1 MRISWETARL
11 GECEQ
16 RLWERMK
23 DSLNPV
29 PVGADI
35 CRTNSSW
42 REGGR
47 ERGST
52 EEDKLCFQY
61 CLKCCSFDTWDMERM
76 CWRAPSSLLSCVPA
90 GGCVF
95 MWWPGLNFD
104 STAFQLVSS
113 LAHLLRLKLEFTYS
127 ESFKDATRVCLHTHA
142 PSPGLRSQTNTPTSS
157 MYVNAGTSDS
167 SPPACARGTFPWLSF
182 LLSPCHRPQE
192 KPLAVII
199 AGFLH
204 KNNCIC
210 FSPPPAVAF
219 EGDFPF
225 KYLSLQ
231 DEYRTLKCWRGQDRQ
246 RWELPWRAISH

>member
-1 MRISWETARL
+1 
-11 GECEQ
+11 
-16 RLWERMK
+16 
-23 DSLNPV
+23 
-29 PVGADI
+29 
-35 CRTNSSW
+35 
-42 REGGR
+42 
-47 ERGST
+47 
-52 EEDKLCFQY
+52 
-61 CLKCCSFDTWDMERM
+61 M
-76 CWRAPSSLLSCVPA
+76 CWRAPSSLLSCMPA

-95 MWWPGLNFD
+95 MWWPGFNFD
-104 STAFQLVSS
+104 SAAFQLVCS

-127 ESFKDATRVCLHTHA
+127 ENFKDASRVCLHTHA
-142 PSPGLRSQTNTPTSS
+142 PSPGLRSRTNVPTSS
-157 MYVNAGTSDS
+157 IYVNAGTSDS

-210 FSPPPAVAF
+210 FSPPAAVAF

-231 DEYRTLKCWRGQDRQ
+231 DEYRTLKCWRGQDGQ